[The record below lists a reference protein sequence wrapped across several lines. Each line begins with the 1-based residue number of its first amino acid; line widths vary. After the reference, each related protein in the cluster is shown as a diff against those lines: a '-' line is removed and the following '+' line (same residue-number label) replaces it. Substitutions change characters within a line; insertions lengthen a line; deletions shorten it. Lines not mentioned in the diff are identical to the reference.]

1 MEDEGEEAVAGGGV
15 EVSAFDHSVE
25 NHLKAIDMICQV
37 CGESDADAPLD
48 EAEIQRLSSSIT
60 FLKEWKHYCYPPRDL
75 RFSSEAESPQDYEGA
90 GCGISLPQFSSAT
103 VPKKDDG
110 NTTTSTNS
118 RNDFVM
124 YVGGPVWALDWCPQ
138 RPERPDTKVK
148 CEYVAIAAHPP
159 GSYYHKIGS
168 PLVGRGVIQIWS
180 ILNVHGNKEV
190 APPIIRMP
198 KIQTQL
204 EKYRDGNSSEPK
216 KPRGRPRKKQE
227 DDSTKIKKPKGRPRK
242 KPIDEPEDMSTD
254 DSNCD
259 DQDFQPS
266 ALKYSSSSCQ
276 RRIPRKK
283 LANDS
288 TGVKKPKGRP
298 RKKPTDELM
307 NGATDVSNCEDED
320 VQPLAIKYPSVRREG
335 RSRKKQ
341 DDNSAKVKKPKGR
354 ARKIPIDEPMNKPT
368 DSLNCDDQD
377 AQPLAVEY
385 PDGSCRQGKSRKKQE
400 DNSEE
405 VKKPKGTSS
414 KKAADEPI
422 NSCIDGLECDNQF
435 VQPLAV
441 EYPNSSCQSLV
452 TEKDPASTQGQRPQ
466 KQEVRKRNSSNK
478 VVPACTL
485 TDVCPSL
492 LNHTG
497 DSSQNLQTNENSK
510 DASSSD
516 DGLQCGRL
524 KRKRTAASKYDD
536 YVSSS
541 LVSEVGDQ
549 NHQMN
554 DSSIQDAAAI
564 EFVSDHILLETD
576 NSPLSIPKD
585 VALPRVMMCLAHNG
599 KVVWDV
605 KWKPYTVSSADCPHR
620 MGYLAVLLGNGAV
633 EVWDVPLPHVIK
645 SIYSASHGEGS
656 DPRFV
661 KLEPVF
667 RCSVPQ
673 CGQVKSIPLTV
684 EWSYSQPHDYLLV
697 GFHDGTVALW
707 KFLTNGSAGD
717 TRPLLCFS
725 AETGPV
731 RAITWAPA
739 ERDPFRP
746 LWELRPAPGF
756 IYSVEWVSQP
766 SCVLLSYADGTIR
779 LISMV
784 KAAYDAAVH
793 GEPSVRPHQ
802 QGMHIIDCSSFAIW
816 SLQVSKVTGMVAYCS
831 ADGTVSRFQLTSK
844 AVEKDPSRNRVP
856 HFVCGSVTEDA
867 SGLVVNTPLP
877 NTLTSKRPPKIN
889 ANPRYLNGLLT
900 IMAKDEAEKNNNQ
913 QLALHNVDDPD
924 TKSESDE
931 ESLATLR
938 TNSKKSSATKN
949 PSTKCG
955 VEKRVESPKGSGS
968 NSVKQALVHIDK
980 EHETPKR
987 HEKVAGETE
996 NDGIERL
1003 PSKLVAMHRVRW
1015 NMNKG
1020 SERWLCSGGAA
1031 GIVRCQEIVLSDID
1045 MVVAKRK

>member
-1 MEDEGEEAVAGGGV
+1 MLEDLFGHWIGARKGPKG
-15 EVSAFDHSVE
+15 
-25 NHLKAIDMICQV
+25 LT
-37 CGESDADAPLD
+37 L
-48 EAEIQRLSSSIT
+48 RL
-60 FLKEWKHYCYPPRDL
+60 
-75 RFSSEAESPQDYEGA
+75 
-90 GCGISLPQFSSAT
+90 
-103 VPKKDDG
+103 
-110 NTTTSTNS
+110 N
-118 RNDFVM
+118 
-124 YVGGPVWALDWCPQ
+124 
-138 RPERPDTKVK
+138 
-148 CEYVAIAAHPP
+148 YVAIAAHPP

-524 KRKRTAASKYDD
+524 KRKRTAA
-536 YVSSS
+536 
-541 LVSEVGDQ
+541 
-549 NHQMN
+549 N
-554 DSSIQDAAAI
+554 
-564 EFVSDHILLETD
+564 HILLETD

-673 CGQVKSIPLTV
+673 CGQ
-684 EWSYSQPHDYLLV
+684 H
-697 GFHDGTVALW
+697 
-707 KFLTNGSAGD
+707 
-717 TRPLLCFS
+717 
-725 AETGPV
+725 
-731 RAITWAPA
+731 
-739 ERDPFRP
+739 PFDS
-746 LWELRPAPGF
+746 GVVIF
-756 IYSVEWVSQP
+756 
-766 SCVLLSYADGTIR
+766 T
-779 LISMV
+779 
-784 KAAYDAAVH
+784 
-793 GEPSVRPHQ
+793 
-802 QGMHIIDCSSFAIW
+802 
-816 SLQVSKVTGMVAYCS
+816 
-831 ADGTVSRFQLTSK
+831 TS
-844 AVEKDPSRNRVP
+844 
-856 HFVCGSVTEDA
+856 
-867 SGLVVNTPLP
+867 
-877 NTLTSKRPPKIN
+877 
-889 ANPRYLNGLLT
+889 
-900 IMAKDEAEKNNNQ
+900 
-913 QLALHNVDDPD
+913 
-924 TKSESDE
+924 
-931 ESLATLR
+931 
-938 TNSKKSSATKN
+938 
-949 PSTKCG
+949 
-955 VEKRVESPKGSGS
+955 
-968 NSVKQALVHIDK
+968 
-980 EHETPKR
+980 
-987 HEKVAGETE
+987 
-996 NDGIERL
+996 
-1003 PSKLVAMHRVRW
+1003 
-1015 NMNKG
+1015 
-1020 SERWLCSGGAA
+1020 
-1031 GIVRCQEIVLSDID
+1031 
-1045 MVVAKRK
+1045 